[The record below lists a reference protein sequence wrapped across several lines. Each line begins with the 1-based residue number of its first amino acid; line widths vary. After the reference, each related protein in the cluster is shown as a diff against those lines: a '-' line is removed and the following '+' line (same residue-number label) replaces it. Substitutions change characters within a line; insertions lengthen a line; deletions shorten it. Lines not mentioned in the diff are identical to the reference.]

1 MIPAGLCQKASAQKR
16 VLGAHNGN
24 QTLVVARNIL
34 YKQVSA
40 VNVLAVNGVLATHVH
55 GTL

>member
-40 VNVLAVNGVLATHVH
+40 VNVLAVNGVLATHNVRN
-55 GTL
+55 